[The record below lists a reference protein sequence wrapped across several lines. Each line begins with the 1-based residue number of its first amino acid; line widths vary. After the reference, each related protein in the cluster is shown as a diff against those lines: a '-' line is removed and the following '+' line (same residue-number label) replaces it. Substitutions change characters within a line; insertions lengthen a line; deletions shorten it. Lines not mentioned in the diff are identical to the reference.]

1 MEIFFLLLRGTERHL
16 SYNFPDF
23 FQFSPNILSQNETKP
38 RNKTNQL
45 CAYKGPFGSLHRAGG
60 EDVPQRRR
68 TWGSPESSPLILLPV
83 WWVTPRERKV
93 NAKVT
98 KTLGSLLSVQG
109 SE

>member
-1 MEIFFLLLRGTERHL
+1 M
-16 SYNFPDF
+16 
-23 FQFSPNILSQNETKP
+23 
-38 RNKTNQL
+38 
-45 CAYKGPFGSLHRAGG
+45 
-60 EDVPQRRR
+60 PQRRR
-68 TWGSPESSPLILLPV
+68 TWGSPESSPLILLCV